1 MGSFTKLLRGE
12 NGTTNINKVVKDAAG
27 AVSGTLTVG
36 TEATNV
42 INVACQLKDNDSNAV
57 AARRCVYVYLSDD
70 ANGDGITAS
79 APATS
84 VAVGTNGN
92 IIDTLTAKSSFMITT
107 SATGAFDLDITDT
120 TGSTWYLAVVHGDE
134 LSVSGA
140 ITFTT

>member
-1 MGSFTKLLRGE
+1 MGSFTKLRRGQT
-12 NGTTNINKVVKDAAG
+12 GSTRINDTVKDAVG
-27 AVSGTLTVG
+27 AVSATITVG

-42 INVACQLKDNDSNAV
+42 INVAVQLLDNDSVAV

-70 ANGDGITAS
+70 ADGDGITAS

-84 VAVGTNGN
+84 VAIGTDGN

-107 SATGAFDLDITDT
+107 NATGALDLDITDT
-120 TGSTWYLAVVHGDE
+120 TGSTWYLIAVVGDE
-134 LSVSGA
+134 LLASGA